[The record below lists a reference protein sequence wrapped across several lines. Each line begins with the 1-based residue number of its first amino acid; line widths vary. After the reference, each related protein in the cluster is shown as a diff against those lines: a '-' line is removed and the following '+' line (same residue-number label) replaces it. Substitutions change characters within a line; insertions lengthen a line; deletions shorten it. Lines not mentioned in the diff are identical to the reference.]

1 MSMASGHTILKLKS
15 CYNSFTK
22 MEKRV
27 ADKIIEIPDQV
38 IYFSVNDLAEQS
50 EVGETTVLRFCRK
63 AGFSGFQDFKLALAQ
78 DQAREADLR
87 KAEDDSR
94 DGTPF
99 SVMARTQSLH
109 KAMVEDTWKLLDLE
123 ELEQAAV
130 SILKADRV
138 MVFGVGSSG
147 LTALQ
152 AAHSFTRIGLR
163 SDAKQ
168 DSHFQAMEAS
178 LLTDNDVAV
187 GFSVSGSTKDTVK
200 NMEIAKKQGA
210 SLIAIT
216 GNLRSPITTFAD
228 IVLLMPVKEN
238 PLEGSSIL
246 TQMSQFAVLDA
257 LVTMISA
264 QTPERSLSTKERVAK
279 AVSEKMY

>member
-1 MSMASGHTILKLKS
+1 MTSGHTILKLRS

-94 DGTPF
+94 YGMSF
-99 SVMARTQSLH
+99 SIMVRTQALH
-109 KAMVEDTWKLLDLE
+109 KAMVEDTWKLLDLKD
-123 ELEQAAV
+123 LEQAAV
-130 SILKADRV
+130 NMLKADRV

-178 LLTDNDVAV
+178 LLTANDVAV

-216 GNLRSPITTFAD
+216 GNLRSPITTYAD

-279 AVSEKMY
+279 AVSEKLY